1 MKKYSI
7 ATGNPHEQLII
18 SNIRVS
24 YDDFNNRNPY
34 NTSFSVKVISGDF
47 AGTVEF
53 EYNIKDFISFIKE
66 IRELYNF
73 KLNKVQLY
81 DIGYGSNIQ
90 FYLDKTGH
98 IKILGTIY
106 GDSMEHSLTFIFP
119 TDQTAIEAFS
129 TSLYKDFITEN
140 TYKL

>member
-1 MKKYSI
+1 MRKYSI

-24 YDDFNNRNPY
+24 YDDFNNGNPY

-47 AGTVEF
+47 AGTAEF

-73 KLNKVQLY
+73 KLNKVELY

-106 GDSMEHSLTFIFP
+106 GDSMEYSLTFTFP